1 MVDSEKI
8 AVIGSKDSILVFKA
22 VGCDIFGVSNAEKTR
37 IALNKAI
44 SQYKIILITDDY
56 AKYVEDIIADTQTTA
71 YPVVLVIP
79 SGNKRSDYALN
90 KISEDVERA
99 LGVNILKNN
108 KEN

>member
-1 MVDSEKI
+1 MVDSDKI

-22 VGCDIFGVSNAEKTR
+22 VGCDIFGVDSEQKTR
-37 IALNKAI
+37 LALNKAI
-44 SQYKIILITDDY
+44 ASYKVILITDDY

-79 SGNKRSDYALN
+79 SGNKKSTYALD
-90 KISEDVERA
+90 KINADVERA
-99 LGVNILKNN
+99 LGVNILLNN